1 MFKSHKYKYLLLVL
15 SMIILGVNNFT
26 IAKNIDYKTDIK
38 AIKILYKNWHNA
50 VMAGDIDG
58 YINSLD
64 QNISLIPPL
73 GPVVTG
79 VDNYRKFLKPIFKST
94 SYKIEAGEYDIEIR
108 GDIAIVKNRTKVHLT
123 YKDNKNN
130 ILPEGALNK
139 NVTTSDYLD
148 ILKRQE
154 NGSWKCLVHSWQE
167 VAIN

>member
-1 MFKSHKYKYLLLVL
+1 MS
-15 SMIILGVNNFT
+15 
-26 IAKNIDYKTDIK
+26 
-38 AIKILYKNWHNA
+38 
-50 VMAGDIDG
+50 GDIDG

-79 VDNYRKFLKPIFKST
+79 VDNYRSFLKPIFKST

-123 YKDNKNN
+123 YKNN
-130 ILPEGALNK
+130 NNDILPEGALNK
-139 NVTTSDYLD
+139 NITTSDYLD

-167 VAIN
+167 VAFNLLIMK

>member
-1 MFKSHKYKYLLLVL
+1 MFKSHKYKSLLLIFTL
-15 SMIILGVNNFT
+15 ILFGVNDFT
-26 IAKNIDYKTDIK
+26 IAKNINYEADIRE
-38 AIKILYKNWHNA
+38 IKLLYKDWHNA
-50 VMAGDIDG
+50 VMSGDIDG

-73 GPVVTG
+73 GPVVSG
-79 VDNYRKFLKPIFKST
+79 VDNYRNFLKTVFKST
-94 SYKIEAGEYDIEIR
+94 SYIVEAGEYDIEIR

-123 YKDNKNN
+123 YKHNKNN